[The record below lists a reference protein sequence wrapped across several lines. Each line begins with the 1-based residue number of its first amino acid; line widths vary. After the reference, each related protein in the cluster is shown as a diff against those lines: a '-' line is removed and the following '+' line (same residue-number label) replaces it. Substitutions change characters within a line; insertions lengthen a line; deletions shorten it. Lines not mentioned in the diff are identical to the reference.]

1 MKSANPQ
8 DSTCSPAPTN
18 ITSMKS
24 FNVLNSTKNT
34 IVATKVSRYTVYLLA
49 LVTVGV
55 LALVVFG
62 VKAWAQVPSSDRNKV
77 TMTLTQSANP
87 GAGRWA
93 GTAFSPATRPT
104 SGATAQA
111 AWDAAST
118 STNLYHNR
126 LRINLNLPTGY
137 RFVDKDHNTG
147 SGQSQGLAADYKVKV
162 VDRSQTCTN
171 YNTDGTE
178 NGGFGTANSFFERVI
193 KSGTRPAKYRI
204 TGNSRSTSA
213 TYMINQDANN
223 LGTTIHGSTLTT
235 RPTGVTGASQFA
247 CVEAIYK
254 KVIGDDNPL
263 IYHYVVQRFIP
274 SDGND
279 AARANPT
286 VTNIRLSVPNDP
298 VKIGDTAT
306 LRVTFRRAVKLLPIR
321 NVSSAL
327 RGKLPYIRM
336 DSSTPAN
343 YASDWRFT
351 MARVPSSNS
360 NVLEFKRVIQFGDE
374 VITGSTNAHQLS
386 SDNLS
391 DGGSTKLHFGG
402 YYIVDAGTGYLP
414 SIDSSASTYLQKQP
428 YAANQSVDP
437 DDIAWGNLD
446 SSNPASTASYTPDY
460 LMQISSGVIQ
470 PAFEVDIDTTPTMSV
485 SRSNRNLVAK
495 VTPSSYR
502 DSDGDTED
510 TVDSSSWYVRT
521 FTATSTTARPTT
533 TRCADDAGDT
543 YTGTITSRNNNDN
556 YARGQAQITLPS
568 SADNKW
574 YCFGA
579 EDSSSRDR
587 DIASTWWRY
596 VADSTAPTLS
606 FSVANNRVT
615 ITSADA
621 GSGISSGSFGWFL
634 MSSATAPCLPEQAAS
649 LFNNDSTTIAVRA
662 PGVANTNHGFYI
674 CVRVADNAGNVK
686 VQRYQL
692 TRTATTTGTT
702 TTPTTTPTTTTE
714 EKPTAE
720 AETTTTTTTDTPVAN
735 TGFLPA
741 NWGTLTTEQ
750 RVAHWASNK
759 ASFDTAWAALSTA
772 QKIALNPY
780 GCVVTQVRADNA
792 RCTQGSEGSVA
803 FTGAATGTPT
813 AAPTTTGTTTAETTV
828 EEEATEEEATEE
840 EATDEEATDGEEVA
854 TDEATGDTTP
864 AATTDTTTT
873 DTVEES
879 SSNTTTIIMIVAA
892 VVVVVIIIVVVM
904 SGRRGNSL

>member
-1 MKSANPQ
+1 
-8 DSTCSPAPTN
+8 
-18 ITSMKS
+18 MKS

-62 VKAWAQVPSSDRNKV
+62 VKAWAQTVPSSDRNKV

-87 GAGRWA
+87 GADNWA
-93 GTAFSPATRPT
+93 GTALTNVRPATPSPDTLAART
-104 SGATAQA
+104 ARAT
-111 AWDAAST
+111 WDAAAT
-118 STNLYHNR
+118 STNLYHNK
-126 LRINLNLPTGY
+126 LRISLRLPTGY
-137 RFVDKDHNTG
+137 LFIDDSFNAGTG
-147 SGQSQGLAADYKVKV
+147 GVGHSAAYKVKV
-162 VDRSQTCTN
+162 VASRSACN
-171 YNTDGTE
+171 AFNNNDGRENTT
-178 NGGFGTANSFFERVI
+178 FGSSDAFFERVF
-193 KSGTRPAKYRI
+193 KSGTREAHYRI
-204 TGNSRSTSA
+204 SGNSRLTSA
-213 TYMINQDANN
+213 EYMINRDPNN
-223 LGTTIHGSTLTT
+223 LGTVKHGAQLLT
-235 RPTGVTGASQFA
+235 RPTGVTATNPYA
-247 CVEAIYK
+247 CVEAIYRK
-254 KVIGDDNPL
+254 SAGDDNPR
-263 IYHYVVQRFIP
+263 IYQYVAQRFTP
-274 SDGND
+274 FNTTAALKVND
-279 AARANPT
+279 
-286 VTNIRLSVPNDP
+286 IRMSVPNDP

-306 LRVTFRRAVKLLPIR
+306 LRVTFDRAVKLLAIR
-321 NVSSAL
+321 NASSAL
-327 RGKLPYIRM
+327 RGDLPYIRM
-336 DSSTPAN
+336 KSNVTGAN
-343 YASDWRFT
+343 DAATYQANWRFT

-374 VITGSTNAHQLS
+374 IISGDNTNTYQLLNS
-386 SDNLS
+386 HL
-391 DGGSTKLHFGG
+391 GGGVKIHLGG
-402 YYIVDAGTGYLP
+402 YYIVDAATGYLP
-414 SIDSSASTYLQKQP
+414 VSLDPGSASVLAGRTFIARQEYQSTQTNTDDTYW
-428 YAANQSVDP
+428 ND
-437 DDIAWGNLD
+437 GT
-446 SSNPASTASYTPDY
+446 NPTASATYTPDY
-460 LMQISSGVIQ
+460 FYQIDAAGVVK
-470 PAFEVDIDTTPTMSV
+470 PFEIDIDTTPTMSV
-485 SRSNRNLVAK
+485 SRSGRNLVAK
-495 VTPSSYR
+495 ATPSSYR
-502 DSDGDTED
+502 SGTTTRY
-510 TVDSSSWYVRT
+510 TVDSGSWKVRT
-521 FTATSTTARPTT
+521 FTASSTTARPTT
-533 TRCADDAGDT
+533 TRCDTDTGAD
-543 YTGTITSRNNNDN
+543 YTGTITSRNSNDN

-568 SADNKW
+568 TADNKW
-574 YCFGA
+574 YCFYA
-579 EDSSSRDR
+579 IDNTDRSRT
-587 DIASTWWRY
+587 IASTWWRY
-596 VADSTAPTLS
+596 VADSTAPALT
-606 FSVANNRVT
+606 FKVANNQVT
-615 ITSADA
+615 ITSSDA
-621 GSGISSGSFGWFL
+621 GSGISTDSFGWFL
-634 MSSATAPCLPEQAAS
+634 MVNENAQCLQEQAAS
-649 LFNNDSTTIAVRA
+649 LFGNSNNVINVRA
-662 PGVANTNHGFYI
+662 PGAGSNNGSWI

>member
-1 MKSANPQ
+1 
-8 DSTCSPAPTN
+8 
-18 ITSMKS
+18 MKS

-62 VKAWAQVPSSDRNKV
+62 VKAWAQTVPAGDRNKV

-87 GAGRWA
+87 GADNWA
-93 GTAFSPATRPT
+93 GTALTNVRPATPSPDTLAART
-104 SGATAQA
+104 ARAT
-111 AWDAAST
+111 WDAAAT
-118 STNLYHNR
+118 STNLYHNK
-126 LRINLNLPTGY
+126 LRISLRLPTGY
-137 RFVDKDHNTG
+137 LFVDDSFNAGTG
-147 SGQSQGLAADYKVKV
+147 GVGHSAAYKVKV
-162 VDRSQTCTN
+162 VASRSACN
-171 YNTDGTE
+171 AFNNNDGRENTT
-178 NGGFGTANSFFERVI
+178 FGSSDAFFERVF
-193 KSGTRPAKYRI
+193 KSGTREAHYRI
-204 TGNSRSTSA
+204 SGNSRLTSA
-213 TYMINQDANN
+213 EYMINRDPNN
-223 LGTTIHGSTLTT
+223 LGTVKHGAQLLT
-235 RPTGVTGASQFA
+235 RPTGVTATNPYA
-247 CVEAIYK
+247 CVEAIYRK
-254 KVIGDDNPL
+254 SAGDDNPR
-263 IYHYVVQRFIP
+263 IYQYVAQRFTP
-274 SDGND
+274 FNTTAALKVND
-279 AARANPT
+279 
-286 VTNIRLSVPNDP
+286 IRMSVPNDP

-306 LRVTFRRAVKLLPIR
+306 LRVTFDRAVKLLAIR
-321 NVSSAL
+321 NASSAL
-327 RGKLPYIRM
+327 RGDLPYIRM
-336 DSSTPAN
+336 KSNVTGAN
-343 YASDWRFT
+343 DAATYQANWRFT

-374 VITGSTNAHQLS
+374 IISGDNTNTYQLLNS
-386 SDNLS
+386 HL
-391 DGGSTKLHFGG
+391 GGGVKIHLGG
-402 YYIVDAGTGYLP
+402 YYIVDAATGYLP
-414 SIDSSASTYLQKQP
+414 VSLHPGGGASDLAGRTFIARQEYQSTQTNTDDTYW
-428 YAANQSVDP
+428 ND
-437 DDIAWGNLD
+437 GT
-446 SSNPASTASYTPDY
+446 NPTASATYTPDY
-460 LMQISSGVIQ
+460 FYQIDAAGVVK
-470 PAFEVDIDTTPTMSV
+470 PFEIDIDTTPTMSV
-485 SRSNRNLVAK
+485 SRSGRNLIAK
-495 VTPSSYR
+495 ATPSSYR
-502 DSDGDTED
+502 DSDGDTQN
-510 TVDSSSWYVRT
+510 TVDTWRVRT
-521 FTATSTTARPTT
+521 FTASSTTARPTT
-533 TRCADDAGDT
+533 TRCTADAGDA
-543 YTGTITSRNNNDN
+543 YDNDDITSRDSDSD
-556 YARGQAQITLPS
+556 YTRGQARITLPNT
-568 SADNKW
+568 ADNKW
-574 YCFGA
+574 YCFYA
-579 EDSSSRDR
+579 NDAYDR
-587 DIASTWWRY
+587 TVASTWWRY
-596 VADSTAPTLS
+596 VADSTAPALS

-615 ITSADA
+615 ITSSDG
-621 GSGISSGSFGWFL
+621 GSGIASGSFGWFL

-720 AETTTTTTTDTPVAN
+720 ETTTTTTTDTPVAN
-735 TGFLPA
+735 TGFLPS

-759 ASFDTAWAALSTA
+759 ASFDTAWAALSLN
-772 QKIALNPY
+772 QKIALNPF
-780 GCVVTQVRADNA
+780 GCVTTQIRGDNA
-792 RCTQGSEGSVA
+792 RCTGDSEGSVA

>member
-1 MKSANPQ
+1 
-8 DSTCSPAPTN
+8 
-18 ITSMKS
+18 MKS

-62 VKAWAQVPSSDRNKV
+62 VKAWAQTVPAGDRNKV

-87 GAGRWA
+87 GADVWA
-93 GTAFSPATRPT
+93 GPATALGSARPT
-104 SGATAQA
+104 SGTTAQA
-111 AWDAAST
+111 AWDAAVVN
-118 STNLYHNR
+118 TNLFQSR
-126 LRINLNLPTGY
+126 LRINLRLPTGY
-137 RFVDKDHNTG
+137 HFVEEAGETPGTTG
-147 SGQSQGLAADYKVKV
+147 LGQSAEYRVKV
-162 VDRSQTCTN
+162 VATSAECRAFN
-171 YNTDGTE
+171 NDGTKTTDTFE
-178 NGGFGTANSFFERVI
+178 DDSFFERVLR
-193 KSGTRPAKYRI
+193 SGTRPAEYRI
-204 TGNSRSTSA
+204 AGNTRTTSA
-213 TYMINQDANN
+213 EYMINQDPN
-223 LGTTIHGSTLTT
+223 LSTPNTHLVNFGTRTIS
-235 RPTGVTGASQFA
+235 GVTGTGRYA

-254 KVIGDDNPL
+254 KVAGDDNPL
-263 IYHYVVQRFIP
+263 IFHYVAKRFVP
-274 SDGND
+274 NDGSSADIADVRVN
-279 AARANPT
+279 AVN
-286 VTNIRLSVPNDP
+286 LSVPNDP
-298 VKIGDTAT
+298 VKLGDTAT
-306 LRVTFRRAVKLLPIR
+306 VRVTFNRAVKLLPIR
-321 NVSSAL
+321 NTPSSL
-327 RGKLPYIRM
+327 RGKLPYMRM
-336 DSSTPAN
+336 TRNATSAWQFAMT
-343 YASDWRFT
+343 
-351 MARVPSSNS
+351 RVPSSS
-360 NVLEFKRVIQFGDE
+360 SSVLEFKRVIQFGDE
-374 VITGSTNAHQLS
+374 KLAGSTADYQLL
-386 SDNLS
+386 DRHLS
-391 DGGSTKLHFGG
+391 DGAVKIYLGG
-402 YYIVDAGTGYLP
+402 YYIVDAETGYLP
-414 SIDSSASTYLQKQP
+414 KTVAPGLEITVIRKRPLADTTGGTRLGLGTYPTSASNMPNY
-428 YAANQSVDP
+428 Y
-437 DDIAWGNLD
+437 
-446 SSNPASTASYTPDY
+446 
-460 LMQISSGVIQ
+460 IQ
-470 PAFEVDIDTTPTMSV
+470 APETTLGDFEVDIDTTPTIKL
-485 SRSNRNLVAK
+485 SRSGRNLIAK
-495 VTPSSYR
+495 ATPSSYR
-502 DSDGDTED
+502 DSDGDTQN
-510 TVDSSSWYVRT
+510 TVDTWRVRT
-521 FTATSTTARPTT
+521 FTASSTTARPTT
-533 TRCADDAGDT
+533 TRCTADAGDA
-543 YTGTITSRNNNDN
+543 YDNDDITSRDSDSD
-556 YARGQAQITLPS
+556 YTRGQARITLPNT
-568 SADNKW
+568 ADNKW
-574 YCFGA
+574 YCFYA
-579 EDSSSRDR
+579 NDAYDR
-587 DIASTWWRY
+587 TVASTWWRY
-596 VADSTAPTLS
+596 VADSTAPALS

-621 GSGISSGSFGWFL
+621 GSGIAANSFGWFL

-714 EKPTAE
+714 EKPTTE

-735 TGFLPA
+735 TAFLPA

-750 RVAHWASNK
+750 RIAHWASNK

-803 FTGAATGTPT
+803 FTGVTGTTT
-813 AAPTTTGTTTAETTV
+813 ATTTSTTTTGTTTAETTV